1 MCSRW
6 KESAEELIARALYG
20 SLAGAIYY
28 IWLIAS
34 TLLGSAANDVNEIH
48 SLLAYTYVRTAFYI
62 IKQRAELRLFH
73 FPIFHF
79 FFGLIIIIILLF
91 CHFKL
96 NQKCGGL
103 DRVQSPRWF
112 WQIVDLFDTSTFL
125 FILPILYNK
134 YAHRLMGSSVS
145 EILIR
150 SCLFISLP
158 LHNSRSPN
166 RENL

>member
-1 MCSRW
+1 MKRICW
-6 KESAEELIARALYG
+6 RANSSGFIWVPGRSYILYMTYCLHFVG
-20 SLAGAIYY
+20 FCCQ
-28 IWLIAS
+28 WCKWDPFS
-34 TLLGSAANDVNEIH
+34 TCI
-48 SLLAYTYVRTAFYI
+48 YVRNIRTACYII

-103 DRVQSPRWF
+103 DHVQSPRWF